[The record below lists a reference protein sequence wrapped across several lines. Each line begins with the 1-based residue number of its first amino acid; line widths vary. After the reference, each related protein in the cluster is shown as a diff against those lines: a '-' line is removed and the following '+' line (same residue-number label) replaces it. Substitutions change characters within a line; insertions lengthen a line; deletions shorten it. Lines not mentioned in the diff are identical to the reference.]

1 MKKLKYVYLVSYLYR
16 QGINSG
22 TGSIVIKRAH
32 KINTEEQ
39 LKLTTDYICEYMN
52 NDKVTITNFILLNKR
67 GK

>member
-1 MKKLKYVYLVSYLYR
+1 MKKLKYVYLVGYVYR

-22 TGSIVIKRAH
+22 TGSIVIRRAY
-32 KINTEEQ
+32 KINDEEQ
-39 LKLTTDYICEYMN
+39 VKLTQDYICEHMQ